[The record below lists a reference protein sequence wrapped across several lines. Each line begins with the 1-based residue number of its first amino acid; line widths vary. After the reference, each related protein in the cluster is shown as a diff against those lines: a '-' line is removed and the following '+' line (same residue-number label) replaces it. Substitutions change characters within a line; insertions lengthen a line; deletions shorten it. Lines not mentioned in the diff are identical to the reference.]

1 MTDKTFNQKWSMEMN
16 EILDIGMG
24 DGVFSVFSTALMAG
38 MNKDTVALILNK
50 VNEKTINNYKEA
62 KNEKGF

>member
-1 MTDKTFNQKWSMEMN
+1 MEMN